1 MFRQSIKDIV
11 TSQFYDVSGLFLLCV
26 SFNLVCWIAASE
38 CIAMPR
44 FTEIK
49 EIGIQYND
57 LPKEN
62 NKNYENI
69 YV

>member
-1 MFRQSIKDIV
+1 MFRQSIKVIV
-11 TSQFYDVSGLFLLCV
+11 TNQFYYVSRLFLLFV
-26 SFNLVCWIAASE
+26 SFNLVC
-38 CIAMPR
+38 IAMPR
-44 FTEIK
+44 FAEIK